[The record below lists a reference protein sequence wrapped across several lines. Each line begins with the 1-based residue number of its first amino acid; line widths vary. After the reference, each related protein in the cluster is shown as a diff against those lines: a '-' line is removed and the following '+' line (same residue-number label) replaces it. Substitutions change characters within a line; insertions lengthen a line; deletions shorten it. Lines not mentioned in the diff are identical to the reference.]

1 MKRTVLFIALI
12 ICIGAKAQNI
22 TSTDFWQ
29 EDKIKHSIGS
39 FGISTATY
47 TFLSIHNK
55 YKEFPELKKRL
66 ISLSTTMLVGS
77 IKEMIDSASS
87 GNASWGDMGANAV
100 GGLAFQAAI
109 TIPINFNNKH
119 KRKKKTT
126 PSSNSPTDELVE
138 TEN

>member
-1 MKRTVLFIALI
+1 
-12 ICIGAKAQNI
+12 
-22 TSTDFWQ
+22 
-29 EDKIKHSIGS
+29 
-39 FGISTATY
+39 
-47 TFLSIHNK
+47 
-55 YKEFPELKKRL
+55 
-66 ISLSTTMLVGS
+66 MLVGS

-109 TIPINFNNKH
+109 TIPINFN
-119 KRKKKTT
+119 KKKKKAT